1 MPFRFPKVSRSK
13 LLYGIV
19 IPFILSLVTTFTL
32 QYVEGTRVEQ
42 LTFTTTITISNE
54 TRYGSP
60 CKAFVEKGW
69 FDSVGEIYVYMSS
82 PYASYWNIFNVW
94 MSIDNSSWTSVPFLE
109 SDTNNLT
116 QMASL
121 GFINLDNP
129 QLTIYVKYYI
139 PPQTLL
145 LPPGVTKEDL
155 SEWKSNVLIKKRAT
169 PADRGLWITVFFGVF
184 AFISY
189 ILSNLLDFQK
199 IEKKRK
205 KKSYVKTRKRKAKK
219 VKK

>member
-1 MPFRFPKVSRSK
+1 MPLRFPKVSRLK

-19 IPFILSLVTTFTL
+19 IPFILSLVMTFTL
-32 QYVEGTRVEQ
+32 QYVESTRVEQ

-69 FDSVGEIYVYMSS
+69 FDSVGEVYVYLSS
-82 PYASYWNIFNVW
+82 PYAGYWKIFNVW
-94 MSIDNSSWTSVPFLE
+94 MSLDNSSWTSVPFLE

-121 GFINLDNP
+121 GFINLGDP

-139 PPQTLL
+139 PPQTLRV
-145 LPPGVTKEDL
+145 PPGVTKEDL
-155 SEWKSNVLIKKRAT
+155 SIWKANVLIKKRAT

-199 IEKKRK
+199 VEKRRK
-205 KKSYVKTRKRKAKK
+205 KKSYVKLGKTKAKK
-219 VKK
+219 

>member
-1 MPFRFPKVSRSK
+1 MPFRFPKVSRLK

-19 IPFILSLVTTFTL
+19 IPFILSLVMTFTL
-32 QYVEGTRVEQ
+32 QYVESTRVEQ

-69 FDSVGEIYVYMSS
+69 FDSVGEVYVYLSS
-82 PYASYWNIFNVW
+82 PYASYWKIFNVW
-94 MSIDNSSWTSVPFLE
+94 MSLDNSSWTSVPFLE

-121 GFINLDNP
+121 GFINLGNP

-139 PPQTLL
+139 PPQTLRV
-145 LPPGVTKEDL
+145 PPGVTKEDL
-155 SEWKSNVLIKKRAT
+155 SIWKANVLIKKRAT

-199 IEKKRK
+199 VEKRRK

>member
-19 IPFILSLVTTFTL
+19 IPFILSLVMTFTL
-32 QYVEGTRVEQ
+32 QYVESTRVEQ

-60 CKAFVEKGW
+60 CKFFIEKGW
-69 FDSVGEIYVYMSS
+69 FDSVGEVYVYLSS
-82 PYASYWNIFNVW
+82 PYASYWKIFNVW

-189 ILSNLLDFQK
+189 ILSNLPNFQK
-199 IEKKRK
+199 IEK
-205 KKSYVKTRKRKAKK
+205 SS
-219 VKK
+219 

>member
-1 MPFRFPKVSRSK
+1 MPFKFPKVSRSK

-32 QYVEGTRVEQ
+32 QYVESTRIEQ

-54 TRYGSP
+54 TRYSSP

-69 FDSVGEIYVYMSS
+69 FDSVGEVYVYLSS
-82 PYASYWNIFNVW
+82 PYASYWKIFNVW
-94 MSIDNSSWTSVPFLE
+94 MSLDNSTWTPVPFLE

-121 GFINLDNP
+121 GFINLGNP

-139 PPQTLL
+139 PPQTLRV
-145 LPPGVTKEDL
+145 PPGVTKEDL
-155 SEWKSNVLIKKRAT
+155 SILKANVLIKKRAT
-169 PADRGLWITVFFGVF
+169 PEDTVKWIMAFFTVFG
-184 AFISY
+184 FISF
-189 ILSNLLDFQK
+189 ILNKLDFQK
-199 IEKKRK
+199 VEKRRK
-205 KKSYVKTRKRKAKK
+205 KKSYVKLGKTKAKK
-219 VKK
+219 